1 MTKVTYRANAAVYP
15 FPLPDSV
22 TLKPPEDTF
31 RASLV
36 LGPQQNIVL
45 NAMVE
50 TMFDDEIA
58 EEIKRGKDQRVYIWG
73 TVTYTDAFG
82 ETHQTNFCH
91 SIFWMYFE
99 GNEMLGGNYT
109 NRHNDAT

>member
-1 MTKVTYRANAAVYP
+1 
-15 FPLPDSV
+15 
-22 TLKPPEDTF
+22 
-31 RASLV
+31 
-36 LGPQQNIVL
+36 
-45 NAMVE
+45 MVE

-73 TVTYTDAFG
+73 TVTYTDPFG